1 MEQDLFFKMMSTPE
15 DEINAMADTGMFN
28 GIIMGYMVATLRQLD
43 YSQDDIAV
51 AVDALAD
58 IFDSINAAE
67 ARRISN

>member
-1 MEQDLFFKMMSTPE
+1 MEQDLFLKMMSTTE
-15 DEINAMADTGMFN
+15 DEINAMVDTGRFN